1 MKHGAQKAMARLFFQ
16 MPRQAKTHGKT
27 AVRNKHPE
35 GLKRQIFTP
44 LKDTDCQKIAKA
56 RKYKALIS
64 KYKAHILKYM
74 ACIFN

>member
-44 LKDTDCQKIAKA
+44 L
-56 RKYKALIS
+56 
-64 KYKAHILKYM
+64 
-74 ACIFN
+74 